1 MIDILML
8 FLLMMAA
15 IDLGIMLIYISKYL
29 KEEELT
35 HENIHTQKREAGRT
49 TKQES
54 ENHNKK

>member
-1 MIDILML
+1 ML

-35 HENIHTQKREAGRT
+35 HENLHTQKREAGRII
-49 TKQES
+49 KQES
-54 ENHNKK
+54 ENNNKK

>member
-1 MIDILML
+1 ML
-8 FLLMMAA
+8 AA

-29 KEEELT
+29 KEEEELK
-35 HENIHTQKREAGRT
+35 HENLHTQKREAGRT